1 MKLISLFGISAIL
14 FLLLQSSGCVNI
26 KELDYIGI
34 KSTELQTLGLNSSSM
49 KINLEYY
56 NPNNFGID
64 VKETDLSIYLNDK
77 FVGLADQPEKTQ
89 IPKMAN
95 FIFPVVAHFDPL
107 MILGDAFS
115 SLFAKTSK
123 LTIQGTAK
131 LGKGGVYIKIP
142 VSITE
147 NVSLLSP

>member
-1 MKLISLFGISAIL
+1 MVSLSAIL
-14 FLLLQSSGCVNI
+14 FIFLQSAGCVDI

-34 KSTELQTLGLNSSSM
+34 KSTELQSLGLNSSSM

-77 FVGLADQPEKTQ
+77 FIGLADQPEKTQ
-89 IPKMAN
+89 IPKLSN
-95 FIFPVVAHFDPL
+95 FVFPVIAHFDPL
-107 MILGDAFS
+107 MILGTAFS
-115 SLFAKTSK
+115 SLFAKTSR

-131 LGKGGVYIKIP
+131 VGKGGVYIKIP

-147 NVSLLSP
+147 NVSLLSQ